1 MLQSSDLTHN
11 GLNRKEYTDLCPDSS
26 PPSGEWDFV
35 ELKYDGIWCR
45 LVIQAGKALF
55 YSRTNNLK
63 ETYTL
68 SPDEAK
74 CFGAGTTT
82 LLGEFMYG
90 QEWAL
95 AEGRAGRF
103 YAFDVLTANDKDV
116 SLSSLADRKRIL
128 GRILPSPVGRF
139 HRVQTYKREVDEY
152 LWRQFVLDRGWE
164 GLVYIR
170 AGLAGYSSDLLGRR
184 KAEYTDDLY
193 IVGFVEGDKRLAGS
207 LGGLEVARHRG
218 GEKVCTVGG
227 GFSDELRRELWER
240 RESYYG
246 KCITVKSN
254 KRFASGSLRSPN
266 FVCFHQE
273 K

>member
-1 MLQSSDLTHN
+1 MQSSKDITYD
-11 GLNRKEYTDLCPDSS
+11 GLNRKEYIDIPHNSE
-26 PPSGEWDFV
+26 PPPGEFDFV
-35 ELKYDGIWCR
+35 EPKFDGIWCR
-45 LVIQAGKALF
+45 LVIQAGQALF

-63 ETYTL
+63 ETHTL

-74 CFGAGTTT
+74 CFVAGTTT

-103 YAFDVLTANDKDV
+103 YAFDVLAKDGKDI
-116 SLSSLADRKRIL
+116 SHLPLADRKRVL
-128 GRILPSPVGRF
+128 KGILPQPTGRF
-139 HRVQTYKREVDEY
+139 YRIPTYPVSLAPT
-152 LWRQFVLDRGWE
+152 LWHEFVRLSGGE
-164 GLVYIR
+164 GLVYLK
-170 AGLAGYSSDLLGRR
+170 AGLAGYSTDLLARR
-184 KAEYTDDLY
+184 KGEYTDDLY
-193 IVGFVEGDKRLAGS
+193 IVGFYEGDKRLSGS
-207 LGGLEVARHRG
+207 LGGVKVAKHLGGPEV
-218 GEKVCTVGG
+218 CSVGG
-227 GFSDELRRELWER
+227 GFSDDLRDRIWRSRDEYL
-240 RESYYG
+240 G